1 MPSEHAT
8 LREAALALDS
18 GHPARAQAA
27 LRSLPDR
34 GLSAT
39 DQALNRSLRSEIALL
54 SGDNAGACA
63 LASAV
68 TSRSQAP
75 ETMARAT
82 AVRAF
87 TAADAGRHREALD
100 LSLRSTA
107 FAKNASDTALFARV
121 VVRLLSIY
129 LDCYP
134 LEESAT
140 TVGNAYAIVHRSGD
154 PTIAAHLQVSH
165 AGLEGRRGNTDAA
178 WFHLEQA
185 SELLS
190 YATHPL
196 VAVLH
201 SLTSMIV
208 ASLEDDHRATVRHG
222 RAALDT
228 ALRVGY
234 QRLVPRIKCNLGLGL
249 LRLGDLAEASAL
261 FEDTLRH
268 NLSTATFVGV
278 FDSMAQMALLAG
290 DHEECA
296 SRLQQATFALP
307 NDIRSYSWYRLG
319 LLETS
324 LENHLAAGSTS
335 CTETAADALDAARK
349 AGNKN
354 FEAIFSLL
362 QARSL
367 LNRGEHKG
375 ALAILSTMAPFA
387 AGTTALTTVGRREA
401 TLADAYSR
409 TEALGLARAHAGR
422 ARRVL
427 STIGTML
434 HRHQIEMSHSRLH
447 SVTPDVS
454 ISDSVLPL
462 TFDNVGFLIECSDHP
477 EVLAKEA
484 VAQIARSQAVEAAA
498 FTNGTDFTPTLPL
511 WIYGLNRPEDP
522 PAIEILV
529 GDARDGKCVLSV
541 WLQSG
546 AARNECKVIARV
558 AEAAA
563 AQRNLRRVA
572 AGTSQAPTQ
581 HARTS
586 APPDGVFEAAS
597 IRKAID
603 QVERVAATPLT
614 VLFAGETG
622 TGKEVFARLLHRSS
636 PRRNGP
642 FVPFNCASIP
652 HDMLDAQLFGHTRG
666 SFTGAVADSIGVI
679 RAAAGGTLFLD
690 EVGELPPLAQ
700 PKLLRFLEHGEI
712 HPIGATQPI
721 TVDVRVVA
729 ATNSD
734 LVAMVRDKTF
744 REDLYFRLNGI
755 TITVPPLRER
765 RDDIPSLVRL
775 YLGRAAGAMGRPT
788 PVVSAAAMEL
798 LLLHP
803 WPGNVRQLVVEMR
816 RLVALLPP
824 GREITADALAEVIG
838 TLPGAPPAPRPLE
851 PAADTGPPLAT
862 ASPAATLA
870 DAVDDLERRMIHD
883 ALREAG
889 GNVATTAARLGIS
902 RKGLFL
908 KRRRLGI
915 D

>member
-1 MPSEHAT
+1 
-8 LREAALALDS
+8 
-18 GHPARAQAA
+18 
-27 LRSLPDR
+27 
-34 GLSAT
+34 
-39 DQALNRSLRSEIALL
+39 
-54 SGDNAGACA
+54 
-63 LASAV
+63 
-68 TSRSQAP
+68 
-75 ETMARAT
+75 
-82 AVRAF
+82 
-87 TAADAGRHREALD
+87 
-100 LSLRSTA
+100 
-107 FAKNASDTALFARV
+107 
-121 VVRLLSIY
+121 
-129 LDCYP
+129 
-134 LEESAT
+134 
-140 TVGNAYAIVHRSGD
+140 
-154 PTIAAHLQVSH
+154 
-165 AGLEGRRGNTDAA
+165 
-178 WFHLEQA
+178 
-185 SELLS
+185 
-190 YATHPL
+190 
-196 VAVLH
+196 
-201 SLTSMIV
+201 
-208 ASLEDDHRATVRHG
+208 
-222 RAALDT
+222 
-228 ALRVGY
+228 
-234 QRLVPRIKCNLGLGL
+234 
-249 LRLGDLAEASAL
+249 
-261 FEDTLRH
+261 
-268 NLSTATFVGV
+268 
-278 FDSMAQMALLAG
+278 
-290 DHEECA
+290 
-296 SRLQQATFALP
+296 
-307 NDIRSYSWYRLG
+307 
-319 LLETS
+319 
-324 LENHLAAGSTS
+324 
-335 CTETAADALDAARK
+335 
-349 AGNKN
+349 
-354 FEAIFSLL
+354 
-362 QARSL
+362 
-367 LNRGEHKG
+367 
-375 ALAILSTMAPFA
+375 
-387 AGTTALTTVGRREA
+387 
-401 TLADAYSR
+401 
-409 TEALGLARAHAGR
+409 
-422 ARRVL
+422 
-427 STIGTML
+427 
-434 HRHQIEMSHSRLH
+434 
-447 SVTPDVS
+447 
-454 ISDSVLPL
+454 
-462 TFDNVGFLIECSDHP
+462 
-477 EVLAKEA
+477 
-484 VAQIARSQAVEAAA
+484 
-498 FTNGTDFTPTLPL
+498 
-511 WIYGLNRPEDP
+511 
-522 PAIEILV
+522 
-529 GDARDGKCVLSV
+529 
-541 WLQSG
+541 
-546 AARNECKVIARV
+546 
-558 AEAAA
+558 
-563 AQRNLRRVA
+563 
-572 AGTSQAPTQ
+572 
-581 HARTS
+581 
-586 APPDGVFEAAS
+586 VFEAAS

-851 PAADTGPPLAT
+851 PAADTGPPPAT